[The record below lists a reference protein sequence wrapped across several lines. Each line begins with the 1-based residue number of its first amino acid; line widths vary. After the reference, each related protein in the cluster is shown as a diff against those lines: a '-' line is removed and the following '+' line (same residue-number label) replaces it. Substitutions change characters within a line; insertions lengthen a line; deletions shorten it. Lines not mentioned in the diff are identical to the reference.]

1 MSCLSSAFDVHC
13 QRDFC
18 FQRLLVMLHGE
29 GQASQ
34 LSVLRQRPTAAGSA
48 AHPLCSLTDVHVLNE
63 LELFLFFFFFFV
75 FLPLSSHQLPVN
87 EQAVMSPWCLCGS
100 LISSSWLVQP
110 VEISGWIYFLL
121 SLFLLPHFFSW
132 TFPLSLL
139 SSFFGSFV
147 GVSAQTNNNDHASMS
162 VSSSAWLLLPRASV
176 LQAEVERNAC

>member
-1 MSCLSSAFDVHC
+1 MVRGELASWVSWGSG
-13 QRDFC
+13 
-18 FQRLLVMLHGE
+18 RLLQAALHI
-29 GQASQ
+29 
-34 LSVLRQRPTAAGSA
+34 LSDWCPCPQWVGAFS
-48 AHPLCSLTDVHVLNE
+48 
-63 LELFLFFFFFFV
+63 FFFSL

-87 EQAVMSPWCLCGS
+87 EQAVMSPSCLCGS

-110 VEISGWIYFLL
+110 VDISRWIYFLL

>member
-1 MSCLSSAFDVHC
+1 MV
-13 QRDFC
+13 R
-18 FQRLLVMLHGE
+18 GE
-29 GQASQ
+29 LASWV
-34 LSVLRQRPTAAGSA
+34 SWGSGRLRQAALHILSA
-48 AHPLCSLTDVHVLNE
+48 LWLMSMSSMSWS
-63 LELFLFFFFFFV
+63 FFFFFFFV

-87 EQAVMSPWCLCGS
+87 EQAVMSPSCLCGS

-110 VEISGWIYFLL
+110 IDISRWIYFLL